1 MTFVRPFHIKSVS
14 QAGKPRIWVNGQK
27 VRGAG
32 SAGGMSVAPV
42 LVKDCAK
49 NVEADDPQRRY
60 RDCFYLGP
68 IAADGGKIPPMVVLG
83 AASRWVAPLRSI
95 LVGFGIFS
103 LGSLSDLWLHQH
115 AERLF
120 IAIMADALIGVGVG
134 LLVLLYER
142 RQRQNIIRKL
152 EVIRLMNHHV
162 RNSLQVIS
170 FAASSPNQEL
180 AREVRAAMERIEWA
194 LREVLPGQREDISD
208 LPLHPHANDPK
219 PKIVA

>member
-1 MTFVRPFHIKSVS
+1 VQVND
-14 QAGKPRIWVNGQK
+14 GK
-27 VRGAG
+27 
-32 SAGGMSVAPV
+32 
-42 LVKDCAK
+42 
-49 NVEADDPQRRY
+49 
-60 RDCFYLGP
+60 
-68 IAADGGKIPPMVVLG
+68 
-83 AASRWVAPLRSI
+83 
-95 LVGFGIFS
+95 
-103 LGSLSDLWLHQH
+103 H

-170 FAASSPNQEL
+170 FAASNPNQEPTH
-180 AREVRAAMERIEWA
+180 EVRAAMERIEWA

-208 LPLHPHANDPK
+208 LPFHPHANDPK